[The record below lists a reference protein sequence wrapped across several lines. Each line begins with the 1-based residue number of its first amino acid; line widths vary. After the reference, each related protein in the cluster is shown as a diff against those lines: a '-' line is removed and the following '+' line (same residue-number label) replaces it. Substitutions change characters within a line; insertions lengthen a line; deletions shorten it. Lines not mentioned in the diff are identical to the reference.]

1 MKRLENKVAIITGA
15 SQGMGES
22 HARRFV
28 AEGAKVVMT
37 DINEEQGAK
46 IADELGENAI
56 FIKHDVTKPE
66 DWEKVVSESEAAF
79 GSINVL
85 VNNAGVL
92 GPIAEAIELKEDDY
106 SKVIS
111 INQDAVFYGMKYVL
125 PSMLKAGIGSIVNIS
140 SIAGIVAI
148 YGYPSL
154 AYMSSKFAVRGMT
167 KAVAI
172 EYASKNIRANSVH
185 PGFIKTPM
193 MAAATDE
200 EGGEATEMI
209 PLGRLAESKEVSD
222 LVVFL
227 SSDESSYMTGTE
239 QIIDGGMSIQ

>member
-1 MKRLENKVAIITGA
+1 
-15 SQGMGES
+15 
-22 HARRFV
+22 
-28 AEGAKVVMT
+28 MT
-37 DINEEQGAK
+37 DINEVRGAE

-66 DWEKVVSESEAAF
+66 EWKKVVSESEATF
-79 GSINVL
+79 GPINVL

-92 GPIAEAIELKEDDY
+92 GPIAEAIELKEDEY
-106 SKVIS
+106 SKVIA
-111 INQDAVFYGMKYVL
+111 INQNAIFYGIKYVL

-200 EGGEATEMI
+200 EGGEATGMI
-209 PLGRLAESKEVSD
+209 PLGRLAETKEVSD

-239 QIIDGGMSIQ
+239 QIIDGGMSVQ

>member
-22 HARRFV
+22 HARSFV

-37 DINEEQGAK
+37 DINEVRGAE

-66 DWEKVVSESEAAF
+66 EWKKVVSESEATF
-79 GSINVL
+79 GPINVL

-92 GPIAEAIELKEDDY
+92 GPIAEAIELKEDEY
-106 SKVIS
+106 SKVIA
-111 INQDAVFYGMKYVL
+111 INQNAIFYGIKYVL

-172 EYASKNIRANSVH
+172 EYASKNIRANSEH

-200 EGGEATEMI
+200 EGGEATGMI
-209 PLGRLAESKEVSD
+209 PLGRLAETKEVSD

-239 QIIDGGMSIQ
+239 QIIDGGMSVQ

>member
-1 MKRLENKVAIITGA
+1 
-15 SQGMGES
+15 
-22 HARRFV
+22 
-28 AEGAKVVMT
+28 
-37 DINEEQGAK
+37 
-46 IADELGENAI
+46 
-56 FIKHDVTKPE
+56 
-66 DWEKVVSESEAAF
+66 
-79 GSINVL
+79 
-85 VNNAGVL
+85 
-92 GPIAEAIELKEDDY
+92 
-106 SKVIS
+106 
-111 INQDAVFYGMKYVL
+111 
-125 PSMLKAGIGSIVNIS
+125 IS

-185 PGFIKTPM
+185 PSFIKTPM

-200 EGGEATEMI
+200 KGGEATGMI
-209 PLGRLAESKEVSD
+209 PLGRLAEAREVSD

-239 QIIDGGMSIQ
+239 QIIDGGMSVQ

>member
-209 PLGRLAESKEVSD
+209 PLGRLAETKEVSD

>member
-22 HARRFV
+22 HARSFV

-37 DINEEQGAK
+37 DINEVRGAE

-66 DWEKVVSESEAAF
+66 EWKKVVSESEATF
-79 GSINVL
+79 GPINVL

-92 GPIAEAIELKEDDY
+92 GPIAEAIELKEDEY
-106 SKVIS
+106 SKVIA
-111 INQDAVFYGMKYVL
+111 INQNAIFYGIKYVL

-200 EGGEATEMI
+200 EGGEATGMI
-209 PLGRLAESKEVSD
+209 PLGRLAETKEVSD

-239 QIIDGGMSIQ
+239 QIIDGGMSVQ